1 MASAQELLRPVDFLK
16 SIGFGLDEKPHEL
29 DRKLLKS
36 FPSED
41 RHTLREIWA
50 ARDFGSSLSLRDMY
64 ELPKTRKQAALL
76 FSHDWP
82 RVNASM
88 KWFNDVV
95 LKLAPKSIV
104 EMGCGAGF
112 LLKFIQGGHP
122 DIRLQGVDA
131 ARNLIAIASELCGSS
146 FMSGDYSEVQPD
158 QKYDLIVCDFGF
170 DLARFTES
178 STPHTTASVGDFQY
192 CPGCS
197 NDLKQEFDHYTQAW
211 RSWAHDSS
219 YLAVAGR
226 IGHFGMLRAFV
237 LSAQDVGWE
246 LVLDHSAMLK
256 IKHHGTSERFP
267 ALLFRSV
274 QSSSTKVD
282 LLAAGRFFLEG

>member
-1 MASAQELLRPVDFLK
+1 MASPREVVRPIDFLK

-36 FPSED
+36 LPSED
-41 RHTLREIWA
+41 RHTLQEIWA
-50 ARDFGSSLSLRDMY
+50 ARDFGSSLSLLDMY

-82 RVNASM
+82 RANASM

-112 LLKFIQGGHP
+112 LLKFIQGRHP

-146 FMSGDYSEVQPD
+146 FMSGDYREVQPD

-237 LSAQDVGWE
+237 SFCTRRWMGVSPG
-246 LVLDHSAMLK
+246 S
-256 IKHHGTSERFP
+256 
-267 ALLFRSV
+267 
-274 QSSSTKVD
+274 
-282 LLAAGRFFLEG
+282 